1 MPTEARWVHGNA
13 IVAETLYPRLE
24 QVKDEGGN
32 LLTYTDI
39 VGRRQGFGVTYQ
51 GVNEENSFNWFHAM
65 IPTPSVVAGTRTR
78 LERVFVLYE
87 TSNPVSVREI
97 YVWHGQNFIQAFDV
111 GGAGHGAFGSTLENG
126 KTRFEIDEDKKPL
139 VSFGIGIS
147 IQVEFGTDASFRGES
162 ATIRFTSAGAE
173 FSYYWWLPS
182 LLSQAGHI
190 WSDLYGRFFGG

>member
-1 MPTEARWVHGNA
+1 MPTEARWIHGNA
-13 IVAETLYPRLE
+13 IVAETLHPRLV
-24 QVKDEGGN
+24 QVRDEGGN

-39 VGRRQGFGVTYQ
+39 VGRRRGFGLTYQ

-65 IPTPSVVAGTRTR
+65 IPTPAVLAGTRTR

-87 TSNPVSVREI
+87 TSNPVFVREI
-97 YVWHGQNFIQAFDV
+97 HVWDGQNFIQAFNV
-111 GGAGHGAFGSTLENG
+111 GGAGHGPFGSTLKLG
-126 KTRFEIDEDKKPL
+126 ATQFEIDEDKKPQ

-147 IQVEFGTDASFRGES
+147 IHVEFGGDASSREEA

-173 FSYYWWLPS
+173 FSYSWVAS
-182 LLSQAGHI
+182 LLPRVGHM